1 MVSSRVLG
9 HSALLFHQEAE
20 PPALL
25 SECCLVAVRHVVL
38 QLALLIADGIDVLG
52 TGYRGNRSVSTR
64 QILLGFGQII
74 QPSLQACPC
83 CPGGCPVET
92 SPGGRISRLT
102 NMHCEQ
108 TGSVHMEPKTNT
120 GAFLGHFLLKQG
132 LPQKLELMEPRA

>member
-52 TGYRGNRSVSTR
+52 AGYRGNRSVSTW
-64 QILLGFGQII
+64 QILLGFRQHI
-74 QPSLQACPC
+74 QPSLQDCPH
-83 CPGGCPVET
+83 CPGACPVEDL
-92 SPGGRISRLT
+92 GGRISRLT

-108 TGSVHMEPKTNT
+108 GSVRMEPKTNA
-120 GAFLGHFLLKQG
+120 GAFLGHLLLKQG
-132 LPQKLELMEPRA
+132 LPQNLGLMEPRA